1 MSATL
6 VHGGLPEGVRRIDLL
21 SLVEDLG
28 KRGLGLSSTATRVL
42 RHYVWRSRDDDY
54 RPGRICAVWDRVCR
68 TADDLDLCSR
78 AINDAERELEVKGL
92 IARTTGGNGAR
103 SGLRSGG
110 LIRWAAGINL
120 APLIERYANL
130 KAAWEAREL
139 QQQAI
144 NTCKAEIRRIR
155 RLIRDAAEPDLMA
168 RADAILPD
176 GRVAPIQRIEK
187 LEVIRAALE
196 AVLADL
202 ASDPRAMKTS
212 DRPEENSRPNIQNQ
226 DSSRS
231 CSGRQAEPTITP
243 RLALKLASDEF
254 RLIAGAH
261 GDPGWPS
268 LIEASRQLASW
279 LGIGQRT
286 WGKACSLL
294 GRERAALCVLVIDRN
309 ARLQSGH
316 RYRAKHAGKC
326 LSGMVRR
333 ATSGGFNLDGLLR
346 AFQRNEL
353 AGSVAVSEAS
363 PPEIDQGQSMAS
375 LTAQIVA
382 HIGTSMGDAA

>member
-6 VHGGLPEGVRRIDLL
+6 VHGGLPAGIRRVDLL

-54 RPGRICAVWDRVCR
+54 RAGRICAVWDRVCR
-68 TADDLDLCSR
+68 IADDLNLCSR
-78 AINDAERELEVKGL
+78 AINDAERELEAKGL

-110 LIRWAAGINL
+110 VIRWAAGINL
-120 APLIERYANL
+120 APLIERYAGL
-130 KAAWEAREL
+130 KAAWAAREL
-139 QQQAI
+139 EQQTIDA
-144 NTCKAEIRRIR
+144 CKAEIRRMR
-155 RLIRDAAEPDLMA
+155 RLIREAAEPEFIA

-187 LEVIRAALE
+187 LEAIQAALV

-212 DRPEENSRPNIQNQ
+212 DRPEENNRPNIQNQ

-231 CSGRQAEPTITP
+231 CSERPVEPTITP
-243 RLALKLASDEF
+243 LMALELASDEF
-254 RLIAGAH
+254 RLIASGH
-261 GDPGWPS
+261 GDPGWPG
-268 LIEASRQLASW
+268 LVEASRQTASW

-286 WGKACSLL
+286 WGKACILL

-316 RYRAKHAGKC
+316 RYRANHAGKC

-333 ATSGGFNLDGLLR
+333 ATTDGFNLDGLLR
-346 AFQRNEL
+346 AFQRDEL
-353 AGSVAVSEAS
+353 VGSGAVSEAS
-363 PPEIDQGQSMAS
+363 RPEPDQGQSMAS
-375 LTAQIVA
+375 LTSQILSR
-382 HIGTSMGDAA
+382 IGTSMGDAA

>member
-6 VHGGLPEGVRRIDLL
+6 VHGGLPDGIRRIDLM

-54 RPGRICAVWDRVCR
+54 RAGRICAVWDRVCR

-78 AINDAERELEVKGL
+78 AINDAERELEAKGL
-92 IARTTGGNGAR
+92 LARTTGGNGAR

-110 LIRWAAGINL
+110 VIRWAAGINL
-120 APLIERYANL
+120 APLIERYTDL

-139 QQQAI
+139 EQQAVD
-144 NTCKAEIRRIR
+144 TCKAEIRRMR
-155 RLIRDAAEPDLMA
+155 RLIRDAAEPELMA

-176 GRVAPIQRIEK
+176 GRVAPIQRVEK
-187 LEVIRAALE
+187 LETIRVALE
-196 AVLADL
+196 VVLADL
-202 ASDPRAMKTS
+202 ASDSRAMKTS

-231 CSGRQAEPTITP
+231 CSEHPAEPTITP
-243 RLALKLASDEF
+243 RLALELASDEF
-254 RLIAGAH
+254 RLTASAH

-268 LIEASRQLASW
+268 LIEASRQTAGW

-286 WGKACSLL
+286 WGKACTLL

-309 ARLQSGH
+309 ARLQLGH
-316 RYRAKHAGKC
+316 RYRANHAGKC

-346 AFQRNEL
+346 AFQRDES
-353 AGSVAVSEAS
+353 ARSGAVSEAS
-363 PPEIDQGQSMAS
+363 PPEPA
-375 LTAQIVA
+375 
-382 HIGTSMGDAA
+382 

>member
-6 VHGGLPEGVRRIDLL
+6 VHGGLPAGVRRIDLL
-21 SLVEDLG
+21 ALVEDLG
-28 KRGLGLSSTATRVL
+28 KRGLGLSSTATRLL

-54 RPGRICAVWDRVCR
+54 RAGRICAVWDRVSR

-78 AINDAERELEVKGL
+78 AINDAERELEAKGL

-110 LIRWAAGINL
+110 VIRWAAGINL
-120 APLIERYANL
+120 APLIERYADL

-144 NTCKAEIRRIR
+144 DTCKAEIRRMR
-155 RLIRDAAEPDLMA
+155 RLIRDAAQPQMMA

-187 LEVIRAALE
+187 LEAIRVALE
-196 AVLADL
+196 TVLADL

-231 CSGRQAEPTITP
+231 CSERPAEPTITP
-243 RLALKLASDEF
+243 SSALELASEEF
-254 RLIAGAH
+254 RLIASAH
-261 GDPGWPS
+261 GDPGWPG
-268 LIEASRQLASW
+268 LIEASRQTASW
-279 LGIGQRT
+279 LGIGQRS

-316 RYRAKHAGKC
+316 RYRARHAGKC
-326 LSGMVRR
+326 FSGMVRR

-346 AFQRNEL
+346 AFQQDEL
-353 AGSVAVSEAS
+353 AGSGSAEVASLPA
-363 PPEIDQGQSMAS
+363 PDRGQSMAF
-375 LTAQIVA
+375 LTAQILSR
-382 HIGTSMGDAA
+382 IGTSMGDVA

>member
-6 VHGGLPEGVRRIDLL
+6 AHGGLPNGVRRIDLL

-28 KRGLGLSSTATRVL
+28 KRGLGLSSTATRLL

-54 RPGRICAVWDRVCR
+54 RAGHICAVWDRVCR

-78 AINDAERELEVKGL
+78 AINDAERELEAKGL

-120 APLIERYANL
+120 APLIERYADL
-130 KAAWEAREL
+130 KAAWEARRMG
-139 QQQAI
+139 QQAI
-144 NTCKAEIRRIR
+144 DTCKAEIRRTR
-155 RLIRDAAEPDLMA
+155 RLIRDAADPTLIA

-176 GRVAPIQRIEK
+176 GRVAPINRIER
-187 LEVIRAALE
+187 LEAIQAALE

-202 ASDPRAMKTS
+202 ASEPRAMKTS
-212 DRPEENSRPNIQNQ
+212 DQPEENSRPNIQTHH
-226 DSSRS
+226 SSRF
-231 CSGRQAEPTITP
+231 CSGLRSEPTITP
-243 RLALKLASDEF
+243 RLALDLASEEY
-254 RLIAGAH
+254 RLLANAH

-268 LIEASRQLASW
+268 LIDASRQTASW

-286 WGKACSLL
+286 WGKACTLL

-309 ARLQSGH
+309 VRLQTGH
-316 RYRAKHAGKC
+316 RYQARHPGKC
-326 LSGMVRR
+326 LSGMVRQ
-333 ATSGGFNLDGLLR
+333 AVGGGFNLDGLLR
-346 AFQRNEL
+346 AFQRDEP
-353 AGSVAVSEAS
+353 ARSCTA
-363 PPEIDQGQSMAS
+363 PPRSLPQPDKRQSMAS
-375 LTAQIVA
+375 LTAQILSR
-382 HIGTSMGDAA
+382 IGASMGGPA

>member
-6 VHGGLPEGVRRIDLL
+6 AHGGLPEGVRRIDLL

-42 RHYVWRSRDDDY
+42 RQYIWRSRDDDY
-54 RPGRICAVWDRVCR
+54 RAGRICAVWDRVCR

-78 AINDAERELEVKGL
+78 AINDAERELETKGL

-110 LIRWAAGINL
+110 IIRWAAGINL
-120 APLIERYANL
+120 APLIERYAEL
-130 KAAWEAREL
+130 KAAWEARRLE
-139 QQQAI
+139 QQAI
-144 NTCKAEIRRIR
+144 DTCKAEIRRTR
-155 RLIRDAAEPDLMA
+155 RLIRDGAEPELMA

-187 LEVIRAALE
+187 LEAIRAALE
-196 AVLADL
+196 AVLAEL

-231 CSGRQAEPTITP
+231 CSRRRAEPTITP
-243 RLALKLASDEF
+243 RLALELASDEF
-254 RLIAGAH
+254 CLIASAH

-268 LIEASRQLASW
+268 LVEASRQTASW

-316 RYRAKHAGKC
+316 RYRANHAGKC

-333 ATSGGFNLDGLLR
+333 AMSGGFNLDGLLR
-346 AFQRNEL
+346 AFQRDER
-353 AGSVAVSEAS
+353 AGSGAVTEAS
-363 PPEIDQGQSMAS
+363 PPEPEQGQTMAS
-375 LTAQIVA
+375 LTAQILSR
-382 HIGTSMGDAA
+382 IGTSMGDAA

>member
-6 VHGGLPEGVRRIDLL
+6 SHGGLPKGVRRVDLL
-21 SLVEDLG
+21 SLVENLG

-54 RPGRICAVWDRVCR
+54 RADRICAVWDRVCR

-78 AINDAERELEVKGL
+78 AINDAERELETKGL

-103 SGLRSGG
+103 SGLRSAGA
-110 LIRWAAGINL
+110 IRWAAGINL
-120 APLIERYANL
+120 APLIERYADL

-139 QQQAI
+139 EQQAI
-144 NTCKAEIRRIR
+144 DTCKAEIRRMR
-155 RLIRDAAEPDLMA
+155 RLIRDAAEPEQMA

-187 LEVIRAALE
+187 LETIRAALE

-202 ASDPRAMKTS
+202 ASNPRATKTS
-212 DRPEENSRPNIQNQ
+212 DRPEENRRPNIQNHH
-226 DSSRS
+226 SSRS
-231 CSGRQAEPTITP
+231 CSGRLTEPTITP
-243 RLALKLASDEF
+243 RIALDLASEEY
-254 RLIAGAH
+254 RLFASAH

-268 LIEASRQLASW
+268 LIDASRQTASW

-286 WGKACSLL
+286 WGKACTLL

-309 ARLQSGH
+309 VRLQSGH
-316 RYRAKHAGKC
+316 RYQARHPGKC
-326 LSGMVRR
+326 LSGMMRQAVG
-333 ATSGGFNLDGLLR
+333 GGFNLEGLLR
-346 AFQRNEL
+346 AFQRDEP
-353 AGSVAVSEAS
+353 ARPFAA
-363 PPEIDQGQSMAS
+363 PPPSLPQPDQRHRMAS
-375 LTAQIVA
+375 LTATILSR
-382 HIGTSMGDAA
+382 IGTSMGDPA

>member
-6 VHGGLPEGVRRIDLL
+6 VHGGLPAGVRRIDLL

-54 RPGRICAVWDRVCR
+54 RTGRICALWDRVCR
-68 TADDLDLCSR
+68 TADDLDLCGR
-78 AINDAERELEVKGL
+78 AINDAERELEAKGL

-110 LIRWAAGINL
+110 VIRWAAGINL
-120 APLIERYANL
+120 APLIERYADL

-139 QQQAI
+139 EQHAI
-144 NTCKAEIRRIR
+144 DTCKAEIRRLR
-155 RLIRDAAEPDLMA
+155 RLIRNGAEPELMA

-187 LEVIRAALE
+187 LETIRAALQ

-202 ASDPRAMKTS
+202 ASDPRAKKTS

-231 CSGRQAEPTITP
+231 CSERPTEPTITP
-243 RLALKLASDEF
+243 RVALELASNEF
-254 RLIAGAH
+254 RLIASGH

-268 LIEASRQLASW
+268 LVEASRQTASW

-309 ARLQSGH
+309 SRLQSGH
-316 RYRAKHAGKC
+316 RYRAEHAGKC

-333 ATSGGFNLDGLLR
+333 AKSGGFNLEGLLR
-346 AFQRNEL
+346 AFQRDEL
-353 AGSVAVSEAS
+353 AGSGAVSEAS
-363 PPEIDQGQSMAS
+363 PPEPDQGQSMAS
-375 LTAQIVA
+375 LTAQILSR
-382 HIGTSMGDAA
+382 IGTFRGDAA

>member
-6 VHGGLPEGVRRIDLL
+6 VHRGLPAGVRRIDLL

-54 RPGRICAVWDRVCR
+54 RAGRICAVWDRVCR

-78 AINDAERELEVKGL
+78 AINDAERELETKGL

-110 LIRWAAGINL
+110 VIRWAAGINL
-120 APLIERYANL
+120 APLIERYADL

-139 QQQAI
+139 EQQAI
-144 NTCKAEIRRIR
+144 DTCKAEIRRLR
-155 RLIRDAAEPDLMA
+155 RLIRDGAEPELMA

-187 LEVIRAALE
+187 LATIRAALE
-196 AVLADL
+196 VVLADL

-231 CSGRQAEPTITP
+231 CSGRPDEPTITP
-243 RLALKLASDEF
+243 RLALELASEEF
-254 RLIAGAH
+254 RLFASVH

-268 LIEASRQLASW
+268 LVEASRQSASW

-286 WGKACSLL
+286 WGKACAML

-309 ARLQSGH
+309 VRLQSGH
-316 RYRAKHAGKC
+316 RYRANHAGKC

-333 ATSGGFNLDGLLR
+333 AMSGGFNLVGLLR
-346 AFQRNEL
+346 ASQRDEL
-353 AGSVAVSEAS
+353 AGSGAVSEAS
-363 PPEIDQGQSMAS
+363 RPESDQGQSMSS
-375 LTAQIVA
+375 LTAQILSR
-382 HIGTSMGDAA
+382 IGTSMGDAT

>member
-1 MSATL
+1 
-6 VHGGLPEGVRRIDLL
+6 VGVRRIDLL

-54 RPGRICAVWDRVCR
+54 RAGRICAVWDRVYR

-78 AINDAERELEVKGL
+78 AINDAERELEAKGL

-103 SGLRSGG
+103 SGFRSGG
-110 LIRWAAGINL
+110 IIRWAAGINL
-120 APLIERYANL
+120 APLIERYADL
-130 KAAWEAREL
+130 KAAWEARSL

-144 NTCKAEIRRIR
+144 ATCKAEIRRLR
-155 RLIRDAAEPDLMA
+155 RLIRDGAIPALIA
-168 RADAILPD
+168 RAEAILPD
-176 GRVAPIQRIEK
+176 GRVAPIHHIER
-187 LEVIRAALE
+187 LEAVQSGLE

-202 ASDPRAMKTS
+202 ASDARAMKTS

-231 CSGRQAEPTITP
+231 CSERRSETTITP
-243 RLALKLASDEF
+243 RMALELASDEF
-254 RLIAGAH
+254 RLIASGH

-268 LIEASRQLASW
+268 LVEASRQTASW

-294 GRERAALCVLVIDRN
+294 GRERAALCVLVIERN
-309 ARLQSGH
+309 ARLT
-316 RYRAKHAGKC
+316 ANC
-326 LSGMVRR
+326 LARSWQAANRRIVCRKRR
-333 ATSGGFNLDGLLR
+333 APSR
-346 AFQRNEL
+346 
-353 AGSVAVSEAS
+353 
-363 PPEIDQGQSMAS
+363 
-375 LTAQIVA
+375 TAHA
-382 HIGTSMGDAA
+382 MPLKAIGW

>member
-6 VHGGLPEGVRRIDLL
+6 AHRGLPEGVRRIDLL

-54 RPGRICAVWDRVCR
+54 RAGRICAVWDRVCR

-78 AINDAERELEVKGL
+78 AINDAERELEAKGL

-110 LIRWAAGINL
+110 IIRWAAGINL
-120 APLIERYANL
+120 APLIERYADL
-130 KAAWEAREL
+130 KDAWEARRL
-139 QQQAI
+139 KQQAI
-144 NTCKAEIRRIR
+144 DTCKAEIRRTR
-155 RLIRDAAEPDLMA
+155 RLIRDAAEPELIA

-176 GRVAPIQRIEK
+176 GRVAPIQNIDK
-187 LEVIRAALE
+187 LESIRGALE

-202 ASDPRAMKTS
+202 ASESRATKTS

-231 CSGRQAEPTITP
+231 CSRRPEPTITP
-243 RLALKLASDEF
+243 HAALELASEEY
-254 RLIAGAH
+254 RVIAAAH
-261 GDPGWPS
+261 GDPEWPS
-268 LIEASRQLASW
+268 LIEGSRQAASW
-279 LGIGQRT
+279 LGIGQCS
-286 WGKACSLL
+286 WGKACSAL

-309 ARLQSGH
+309 VRLHSGH
-316 RYRAKHAGKC
+316 RYQARHPGKC
-326 LSGMVRR
+326 LSGMVRSATR
-333 ATSGGFNLDGLLR
+333 AGFNLDGLLR
-346 AFQRNEL
+346 AFQREE
-353 AGSVAVSEAS
+353 AAMPSVHPAPSL
-363 PPEIDQGQSMAS
+363 PEPEQGQSMAS
-375 LTAQIVA
+375 LTAQILSR
-382 HIGTSMGDAA
+382 IGTSMGDPA

>member
-6 VHGGLPEGVRRIDLL
+6 VHGGLPEGIRRIDLL
-21 SLVEDLG
+21 ALVEDLG

-54 RPGRICAVWDRVCR
+54 RAGRICAVWDRVSR
-68 TADDLDLCSR
+68 TADDLDLCNR
-78 AINDAERELEVKGL
+78 AINDAERELEAKGL

-110 LIRWAAGINL
+110 VIRWAAGINL
-120 APLIERYANL
+120 APLIERYADL

-139 QQQAI
+139 EQQAI
-144 NTCKAEIRRIR
+144 DTCKAEIRRMR
-155 RLIRDAAEPDLMA
+155 RLIRDAAEPEMMA

-187 LEVIRAALE
+187 LETIRGALE
-196 AVLADL
+196 AVLAEL
-202 ASDPRAMKTS
+202 AGDPRAMKTS

-231 CSGRQAEPTITP
+231 CSERPSEPTITP
-243 RLALKLASDEF
+243 RMALDLASEEF
-254 RLIAGAH
+254 RLIASTH

-268 LIEASRQLASW
+268 LVEASRQSASW

-316 RYRAKHAGKC
+316 RYRARHAGKC
-326 LSGMVRR
+326 LSGMVRQ
-333 ATSGGFNLDGLLR
+333 ATSGAFNLDGLLR
-346 AFQRNEL
+346 AFQRDDL
-353 AGSVAVSEAS
+353 VAASGAS
-363 PPEIDQGQSMAS
+363 PPEPDQGQSMAS
-375 LTAQIVA
+375 LTSQILSR
-382 HIGTSMGDAA
+382 IGTSMGDAA

>member
-6 VHGGLPEGVRRIDLL
+6 VHGGLHAGVRRIDLL

-54 RPGRICAVWDRVCR
+54 RTGRICALWDRVCR

-78 AINDAERELEVKGL
+78 AINDAERELEAKGL

-110 LIRWAAGINL
+110 VIRWAAGINL
-120 APLIERYANL
+120 APLIERYADL

-139 QQQAI
+139 EQHAI
-144 NTCKAEIRRIR
+144 DTCKAEIRRLR
-155 RLIRDAAEPDLMA
+155 RLIRNGAEPELMA

-176 GRVAPIQRIEK
+176 GRIAPIQRIEK
-187 LEVIRAALE
+187 LETIRAALQ

-202 ASDPRAMKTS
+202 ASDPRAKKTS

-231 CSGRQAEPTITP
+231 CSERPTEPTITP
-243 RLALKLASDEF
+243 RVALELASNEF
-254 RLIAGAH
+254 RLIASGH

-268 LIEASRQLASW
+268 LVEASRQTASW

-309 ARLQSGH
+309 SRLQSGH
-316 RYRAKHAGKC
+316 RYRAEHAGKC

-333 ATSGGFNLDGLLR
+333 AKSGGFNLEGLLR
-346 AFQRNEL
+346 AFQRDEL
-353 AGSVAVSEAS
+353 AGSGAVSEAS
-363 PPEIDQGQSMAS
+363 PPEPDQGQSMAS
-375 LTAQIVA
+375 LTAQILSR
-382 HIGTSMGDAA
+382 IGTFRGDAA

>member
-1 MSATL
+1 MSAALT
-6 VHGGLPEGVRRIDLL
+6 HGGLPVGVRRIDLL

-54 RPGRICAVWDRVCR
+54 RAGRICAVWDRVCR

-78 AINDAERELEVKGL
+78 AINDAERELEAKGL

-110 LIRWAAGINL
+110 VIRWAAGINL
-120 APLIERYANL
+120 APLIERYADL
-130 KAAWEAREL
+130 RAAWEAREL
-139 QQQAI
+139 EQQAI
-144 NTCKAEIRRIR
+144 DACKAEIRRMR
-155 RLIRDAAEPDLMA
+155 RLIRDAAEPEFMA

-176 GRVAPIQRIEK
+176 GRVAPIQRIER
-187 LEVIRAALE
+187 LETIRAALD

-231 CSGRQAEPTITP
+231 CSERPTEPTVTP
-243 RLALKLASDEF
+243 RMALELASDEF
-254 RLIAGAH
+254 RLIASTH

-268 LIEASRQLASW
+268 LVEASRQTASW
-279 LGIGQRT
+279 LGIGQPT

-316 RYRAKHAGKC
+316 RYQARHPGKC
-326 LSGMVRR
+326 FSGMIRH
-333 ATSGGFNLDGLLR
+333 AFHGGFNLDGLLR
-346 AFQRNEL
+346 AFQGDETERPDAHPTL
-353 AGSVAVSEAS
+353 ALPQPDER
-363 PPEIDQGQSMAS
+363 PSMAL
-375 LTAQIVA
+375 LTSQILSR
-382 HIGTSMGDAA
+382 IGASMGDPA

>member
-1 MSATL
+1 MSAAL
-6 VHGGLPEGVRRIDLL
+6 VHGGLPAGIRRVDLL

-54 RPGRICAVWDRVCR
+54 RAGCICAVWDRVCR

-78 AINDAERELEVKGL
+78 AINDAERELEAKGL

-110 LIRWAAGINL
+110 IIRWAAGINL
-120 APLIERYANL
+120 APLIERYAEL
-130 KAAWEAREL
+130 KAAWEARVFE
-139 QQQAI
+139 QQAI
-144 NTCKAEIRRIR
+144 DTCKAEIRRLR
-155 RLIRDAAEPDLMA
+155 RLIRDVAEPDLMA

-187 LEVIRAALE
+187 LEAIRVALE
-196 AVLADL
+196 AVLAEL
-202 ASDPRAMKTS
+202 AGDPRAMKTS

-231 CSGRQAEPTITP
+231 CSGRSAEPTITP
-243 RLALKLASDEF
+243 RMALELASEEF
-254 RLIAGAH
+254 RLIASAH
-261 GDPGWPS
+261 GDAGWPG
-268 LIEASRQLASW
+268 LIEASRQTASW

-309 ARLQSGH
+309 TRLQSGH
-316 RYRAKHAGKC
+316 RYRANHAGKC

-333 ATSGGFNLDGLLR
+333 VTCGGFNLDGLLR
-346 AFQRNEL
+346 AFQRDEL
-353 AGSVAVSEAS
+353 AGSGSAEQAS
-363 PPEIDQGQSMAS
+363 LPAPDRGQSMAF
-375 LTAQIVA
+375 LTAQILSR
-382 HIGTSMGDAA
+382 IGTSMGDVA

>member
-6 VHGGLPEGVRRIDLL
+6 VHGGLPAGVRRIDLL

-54 RPGRICAVWDRVCR
+54 RTGRICALWDRVCR

-78 AINDAERELEVKGL
+78 AINDAERELEAKGL

-110 LIRWAAGINL
+110 VIRWAAGINL
-120 APLIERYANL
+120 APLIERFADL

-139 QQQAI
+139 EQHAI
-144 NTCKAEIRRIR
+144 DTCKAEIRRLR
-155 RLIRDAAEPDLMA
+155 RLIRNGAEPELMA

-187 LEVIRAALE
+187 LETIRAALQ

-202 ASDPRAMKTS
+202 ASDPRAKKTS

-231 CSGRQAEPTITP
+231 CSERPTEPTITP
-243 RLALKLASDEF
+243 RVALELASNEF
-254 RLIAGAH
+254 RLIASGH

-268 LIEASRQLASW
+268 LVEASRQTASW

-309 ARLQSGH
+309 SRLQSGH
-316 RYRAKHAGKC
+316 RYRAEHAGKC

-333 ATSGGFNLDGLLR
+333 AKSGGFNLEGLLR
-346 AFQRNEL
+346 AFQRDEL
-353 AGSVAVSEAS
+353 AGSGAVSEAS
-363 PPEIDQGQSMAS
+363 PPEPDQGQSMAS
-375 LTAQIVA
+375 LTAQILSR
-382 HIGTSMGDAA
+382 IGTFRGDAA

>member
-6 VHGGLPEGVRRIDLL
+6 VHSGLPEGIGRIDLL

-54 RPGRICAVWDRVCR
+54 RAGRICAVWDRVCR

-78 AINDAERELEVKGL
+78 AINDAERELEAKGL

-103 SGLRSGG
+103 SGLRSAGV
-110 LIRWAAGINL
+110 IRWAAGINL
-120 APLIERYANL
+120 APLIDRYADL

-139 QQQAI
+139 EQQAI
-144 NTCKAEIRRIR
+144 DTCKAEIRRMR
-155 RLIRDAAEPDLMA
+155 RLIRDAAEPKLMV

-176 GRVAPIQRIEK
+176 GRVAPIQRIER
-187 LEVIRAALE
+187 LETIRAALE
-196 AVLADL
+196 VVLAEL
-202 ASDPRAMKTS
+202 AGDPRAMKTS
-212 DRPEENSRPNIQNQ
+212 DRPEENIRPNIQNQ

-231 CSGRQAEPTITP
+231 CSERPTEPKITP
-243 RLALKLASDEF
+243 RLALELASDEF
-254 RLIAGAH
+254 RLIASGH

-268 LIEASRQLASW
+268 LVEASRQTASW
-279 LGIGQRT
+279 LGIGHRT
-286 WGKACSLL
+286 WGKACILL

-309 ARLQSGH
+309 ARLQSDN
-316 RYRAKHAGKC
+316 RYRARHAGKC

-346 AFQRNEL
+346 AFQRDEL
-353 AGSVAVSEAS
+353 AGAGAVPEAS
-363 PPEIDQGQSMAS
+363 PPEPDQGQSMAS
-375 LTAQIVA
+375 LTAQILSR
-382 HIGTSMGDAA
+382 IGTCMGDAA

>member
-6 VHGGLPEGVRRIDLL
+6 AHSGLPQGVRRIDLL

-54 RPGRICAVWDRVCR
+54 RAGRICAVWDRVCR

-78 AINDAERELEVKGL
+78 AINDAERELEAKGL

-110 LIRWAAGINL
+110 IIRWAAGINL
-120 APLIERYANL
+120 APLIERYADL
-130 KAAWEAREL
+130 KAAWEARRLE
-139 QQQAI
+139 QQAI
-144 NTCKAEIRRIR
+144 DACKAEIRRTR
-155 RLIRDAAEPDLMA
+155 RLIRDAGEPELIA

-176 GRVAPIQRIEK
+176 GRVAPIHRIER
-187 LEVIRAALE
+187 LEAIQSALE

-202 ASDPRAMKTS
+202 SSDPRATKTS
-212 DRPEENSRPNIQNQ
+212 DGSEENDRPNIQNQ

-231 CSGRQAEPTITP
+231 CSGRLEPTITP
-243 RLALKLASDEF
+243 RSALDLASEEY
-254 RLIAGAH
+254 RAIAAAY
-261 GDPGWPS
+261 GDPGWPC
-268 LIEASRQLASW
+268 LIEASRQTASW

-286 WGKACSLL
+286 WGKACSVL

-309 ARLQSGH
+309 ARLRSGH
-316 RYRAKHAGKC
+316 RYQARHPGKC
-326 LSGMVRR
+326 LSGMVSS
-333 ATSGGFNLDGLLR
+333 ATSAGFNLDGLLR
-346 AFQRNEL
+346 AFQRE
-353 AGSVAVSEAS
+353 EAAMLGVDPAPS
-363 PPEIDQGQSMAS
+363 LPEPEQGQSMAS
-375 LTAQIVA
+375 LTAQILA
-382 HIGTSMGDAA
+382 RIGTSMGDPA

>member
-6 VHGGLPEGVRRIDLL
+6 VHGGLPEGIRRIDLL
-21 SLVEDLG
+21 LLVEDLG

-42 RHYVWRSRDDDY
+42 RRYVWRSRDDDY
-54 RPGRICAVWDRVCR
+54 RAGRICAVWDRVSR

-78 AINDAERELEVKGL
+78 AINDAERELEAKGL

-110 LIRWAAGINL
+110 VIRWAAGINL
-120 APLIERYANL
+120 APLIERYADL
-130 KAAWEAREL
+130 KAAWAAREL

-144 NTCKAEIRRIR
+144 DTCKAEIRRMR
-155 RLIRDAAEPDLMA
+155 RLIRDVAEPELMA

-187 LEVIRAALE
+187 LETIRAALE

-202 ASDPRAMKTS
+202 ASEPRAMKTS

-231 CSGRQAEPTITP
+231 CSERPAEPTITP
-243 RLALKLASDEF
+243 SLALELASDEY
-254 RLIAGAH
+254 RLIASAH
-261 GDPGWPS
+261 GDPGWPV
-268 LIEASRQLASW
+268 LIEASRQTACW
-279 LGIGQRT
+279 LGIGQRA
-286 WGKACSLL
+286 WGKACFLL

-309 ARLQSGH
+309 ARFQSGH

-333 ATSGGFNLDGLLR
+333 ASSGGFNLDGLLR
-346 AFQRNEL
+346 AFQRDEQ
-353 AGSVAVSEAS
+353 AESDPVSEAS
-363 PPEIDQGQSMAS
+363 PPEPAATSRSVDAVVHPAS
-375 LTAQIVA
+375 WRTVINP
-382 HIGTSMGDAA
+382 

>member
-6 VHGGLPEGVRRIDLL
+6 VHGGLPTGVRRIDLL
-21 SLVEDLG
+21 SLVEGLG
-28 KRGLGLSSTATRVL
+28 KRGLGLSSTAARVL

-54 RPGRICAVWDRVCR
+54 RAGRICAVWDRVSR

-78 AINDAERELEVKGL
+78 AINDAERELEAKGL

-110 LIRWAAGINL
+110 IIRWAAGINL
-120 APLIERYANL
+120 APLIERYADL

-139 QQQAI
+139 EQQAVD
-144 NTCKAEIRRIR
+144 TCKAEIRRMR
-155 RLIRDAAEPDLMA
+155 RLIRDAAEPSLMA

-176 GRVAPIQRIEK
+176 GRVAPIQRIER
-187 LEVIRAALE
+187 LETIRSALE

-231 CSGRQAEPTITP
+231 CSERPEPTITP
-243 RLALKLASDEF
+243 RLALELASDEF
-254 RLIAGAH
+254 RLIASAH

-268 LIEASRQLASW
+268 LVEASRQTASW

-316 RYRAKHAGKC
+316 RYRANHAGKC

-333 ATSGGFNLDGLLR
+333 ATSGGFNFDGLLR

-353 AGSVAVSEAS
+353 AGSGAVSEAS
-363 PPEIDQGQSMAS
+363 PPEPDQGQSMAS
-375 LTAQIVA
+375 LTAQILSR
-382 HIGTSMGDAA
+382 IGTSMGDAA

>member
-6 VHGGLPEGVRRIDLL
+6 VHGGLPEGIRRIDLL

-28 KRGLGLSSTATRVL
+28 KRGLSLSSTATRLL

-54 RPGRICAVWDRVCR
+54 RAGRICAVWDRVCR

-78 AINDAERELEVKGL
+78 AINDAERELEAKGL

-110 LIRWAAGINL
+110 VIRWAAGINL
-120 APLIERYANL
+120 APLIDRYTDL

-139 QQQAI
+139 HQQAI
-144 NTCKAEIRRIR
+144 DTCKAEIRRLR
-155 RLIRDAAEPDLMA
+155 RLIRDSAEPQMMA

-176 GRVAPIQRIEK
+176 GRVAPIQRIER
-187 LEVIRAALE
+187 LEAIRAALE
-196 AVLADL
+196 VVLAEL
-202 ASDPRAMKTS
+202 AGDPRAMKTS
-212 DRPEENSRPNIQNQ
+212 DRPEENNQPNIQNQ

-231 CSGRQAEPTITP
+231 CSERPAEPTIKP
-243 RLALKLASDEF
+243 RMALEFASEEF
-254 RLIAGAH
+254 RLIASGH

-268 LIEASRQLASW
+268 LVEASRQTASW
-279 LGIGQRT
+279 LGIGQPA

-316 RYRAKHAGKC
+316 RYRANHAGKC

-346 AFQRNEL
+346 ACQRDEL
-353 AGSVAVSEAS
+353 AASGAVSEA
-363 PPEIDQGQSMAS
+363 PLPEPDQGQSMAS
-375 LTAQIVA
+375 LTVQILSR
-382 HIGTSMGDAA
+382 IGTSMGDAA